1 MFLSTNVAN
10 SKEIGRRKSF
20 TIFHVHSSESFMSFR
35 FEVKDGEYI
44 LLEKETKI
52 TVQVLLITGFM
63 NPTKITVQLLLIT
76 GFMNREMHF

>member
-1 MFLSTNVAN
+1 MEN
-10 SKEIGRRKSF
+10 
-20 TIFHVHSSESFMSFR
+20 IFSW
-35 FEVKDGEYI
+35 K
-44 LLEKETKI
+44 KETKI